1 MSLYN
6 ALTLLK
12 KLVGNCE
19 EAINEGKL
27 AISTGDVDL
36 ALKFVS
42 SARMIAVQALPIL
55 AEVKSLLEKHDEE
68 DKLVKYISV
77 YYRTLIL
84 VSVPYIIL
92 ILKDLAEFLDKHGH
106 GDKVNEARNV
116 IEKFEATLN
125 TLK

>member
-6 ALTLLK
+6 TLALLK
-12 KLVGNCE
+12 KLVSSCE
-19 EAINEGKL
+19 EAISEGKL

-36 ALKFVS
+36 AAKFVS
-42 SARMIAVQALPIL
+42 SARIIAVQALPIL
-55 AEVKSLLEKHDEE
+55 TEAKSLIEKHDKE
-68 DKLVKYISV
+68 DTLMKYISV

-92 ILKDLAEFLDKHGH
+92 ILKDLAGFLDKRGH
-106 GDKVNEARNV
+106 GDKVNEALSV
-116 IEKFEATLN
+116 IEKFETALS